1 MSSTPRRQNTTY
13 HHVEHTVYNS
23 WRGSTITR
31 GTVASYHR
39 ARGSLQPYPSKDVIL
54 ARGRNFRGED
64 HDNRDLWFGDM
75 IFANAVAADY
85 RLRDEHC
92 ANFKPLIAH
101 IERGIDDRT
110 GDDNTGRNLFEERA
124 IRYAA
129 GGDVMLM
136 SYCNVL
142 NKEVRRTS
150 PIVISD

>member
-1 MSSTPRRQNTTY
+1 MLNTPFTTLGG
-13 HHVEHTVYNS
+13 VALSLAGPWQV
-23 WRGSTITR
+23 TIVL
-31 GTVASYHR
+31 GV
-39 ARGSLQPYPSKDVIL
+39 LFQPYPSKDVIL
-54 ARGRNFRGED
+54 ARGRNFRGEG
-64 HDNRDLWFGDM
+64 HDNRDLFFGDM

-110 GDDNTGRNLFEERA
+110 GEDNTGRNLFEERS

-129 GGDVMLM
+129 GGDAMLM